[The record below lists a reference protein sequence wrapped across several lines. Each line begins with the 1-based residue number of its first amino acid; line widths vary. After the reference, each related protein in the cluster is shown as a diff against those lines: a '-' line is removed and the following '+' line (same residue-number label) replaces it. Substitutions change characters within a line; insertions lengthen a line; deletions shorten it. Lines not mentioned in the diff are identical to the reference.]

1 MRLTLR
7 TLLAYVDDRLSPAN
21 AREIGQKI
29 TNSPFA
35 TDLMERI
42 RDVKRRRRLADPEK
56 RQPMIEANLIAE
68 YLDDQLTPELVARV
82 EREILASDSMLA
94 EVAAAHEILG
104 LLRDPISVEPRLRD
118 RLYALD
124 PTGKL
129 EAVRAISGE
138 PIPVASSPASV
149 APWRPLQAPAVSTKR
164 LPAIVVGVLAL
175 VWLIVLVSDSTLF
188 RDPAA
193 NGNDPGDQSAEAVNE
208 APPIEAAAVEAA
220 AVEDRKD
227 EKAEHIA
234 AQGDGSDPQVAE
246 PAPATGNGEDAR
258 SAVAANVDNP
268 APENSA
274 EGMKEPVVVVEATP
288 ESEETKTVPPAPP
301 APGLV
306 TEVPSAVHDAGT
318 PSSYFLQADPR
329 SVLLLDE
336 QMQRWF
342 TLADIPG
349 GEVVESARN
358 NVDCGAIIGQRWFG
372 VSEPFRLQ
380 IVSGVKGYS
389 TTALGPCL
397 ARFQAPSE
405 SGLDLMSG
413 RLRLAVDR
421 NVAWDTENLPVFP
434 LGVGQK
440 SASITLQSQET
451 RVAIEVMPVAVT
463 APGTAEASRVSA
475 KQTGLPYDADLNVAI
490 TILEGSAEL
499 YVPDRDEVV
508 ALAGGERATWTMLEM
523 KDVAMFQVDN
533 GVPVASAPEWLFEV
547 EQEPV
552 PEIVKQ
558 NEALLSALEK
568 TGEPGDCVL
577 PLLSDRNPQ
586 IGILAVRILALT
598 RDANRLLSILFE
610 PRDETIH
617 RAAIDGVSSIAN
629 SSLVAA
635 ESIRASLETR
645 LPEAEADLMMP
656 LLLGLTD
663 AQAADPVVAEE
674 LMGMLNSERLA
685 ARTLAIY
692 RMEQR
697 TKDRRGYHP
706 DSELSRRREAI
717 RRWQRYL
724 EQNSGT
730 LVP

>member
-56 RQPMIEANLIAE
+56 PQPMIEANLIAE

-104 LLRDPISVEPRLRD
+104 LLRDPVSVEPRLRD

-138 PIPVASSPASV
+138 PLPAAPLPPAV
-149 APWRPLQAPAVSTKR
+149 APWKPLQAPTVASKR
-164 LPAIVVGVLAL
+164 VPMIVVGTLAL
-175 VWLIVLVSDSTLF
+175 VWLMVLASDSNLF
-188 RDPAA
+188 RTPVA
-193 NGNDPGDQSAEAVNE
+193 NRNDAVNRDAEVVDQAPPEEAVADDNAEKAGNKLAQADNNE
-208 APPIEAAAVEAA
+208 AQQGNSAPDDLKGIDAAV
-220 AVEDRKD
+220 AV
-227 EKAEHIA
+227 
-234 AQGDGSDPQVAE
+234 VAE
-246 PAPATGNGEDAR
+246 TDKPVLEKPAEDMVEPELIVAATPESKEPMKEIKPVPEAPESPAPATE
-258 SAVAANVDNP
+258 P
-268 APENSA
+268 ATA
-274 EGMKEPVVVVEATP
+274 D
-288 ESEETKTVPPAPP
+288 
-301 APGLV
+301 
-306 TEVPSAVHDAGT
+306 HDGGI

-336 QMQRWF
+336 KMQRWF

-349 GEVVESARN
+349 GEVVESAPN
-358 NVDCGAIIGQRWFG
+358 NVDCGAIVGQRWFG
-372 VSEPFRLQ
+372 VAEPFQLQ
-380 IVSGVKGYS
+380 IVSGSKGYQ

-397 ARFQAPSE
+397 VRFQAPSS
-405 SGLDLMSG
+405 SGLDLLSG
-413 RLRLAVDR
+413 RLKLAADR
-421 NVAWDTENLPVFP
+421 NVAWDAENRPVFQ
-434 LGVGQK
+434 LGIGEK
-440 SASITLQSQET
+440 SASMTLESQDS
-451 RVAIEVMPVAVT
+451 RIAIEVMPVGVPTT
-463 APGTAEASRVSA
+463 ASTEAGRASA
-475 KQTGLPYDADLNVAI
+475 KQTGLPFDADLMVAI
-490 TILEGSAEL
+490 TALEGSVVL
-499 YVPDRDEVV
+499 RVPDQAEEVV
-508 ALAGGERATWTMLEM
+508 LAKGQRAIWTMLEM
-523 KDVAMFQVDN
+523 KSVALFAVDN
-533 GVPVASAPEWLFEV
+533 GVPVASAPAWLFEQ
-547 EQEPV
+547 EHEPV
-552 PEIVKQ
+552 PEVQKQ
-558 NEALLSALEK
+558 NEALLTALEK

-577 PLLSDRNPQ
+577 PLLEDRNPQ
-586 IGILAVRILALT
+586 SGILAVRILTLT

-617 RAAIDGVSSIAN
+617 RAAIDGLTSIAN

-635 ESIRASLETR
+635 ESIRAGLETR
-645 LPEAEADLMMP
+645 LPEAESDLMMP
-656 LLLGLTD
+656 LLLGLND
-663 AQAADPVVAEE
+663 AQAADPVVAAE

-685 ARTLAIY
+685 TRTLAIY

-706 DSELSRRREAI
+706 ESELSRRREAI
-717 RRWQRYL
+717 RRWQRYF
-724 EQNSGT
+724 EQNSGV